1 MVVPPAGA
9 DWDFLGFLTG
19 RELVPLLGFGSGVG
33 LDPPGFVSRRL
44 SSVFSRVGVDAGLL
58 RGSYSTPNLLG
69 SGTVIAKVMP
79 TARSGRGNQHLFG
92 GQGGH
97 RWSIPAPAGEPTR
110 TEDTSAEYMVYPR
123 ACGGTP
129 GTVRAQGNPGKMV
142 GQRNGGPPGLAAQ
155 IPAEVEPISYRR

>member
-1 MVVPPAGA
+1 MVVPPAGV

-79 TARSGRGNQHLFG
+79 TARLGGLLCSSFVDFGLSSNHGRSEKRSTWLVQGRLCELLPFHDTRGNPSGIGEIHEVTHLG
-92 GQGGH
+92 LG
-97 RWSIPAPAGEPTR
+97 WIP
-110 TEDTSAEYMVYPR
+110 
-123 ACGGTP
+123 
-129 GTVRAQGNPGKMV
+129 
-142 GQRNGGPPGLAAQ
+142 
-155 IPAEVEPISYRR
+155 RRLCTIDR